1 MGAVPFRPRVPG
13 TAAGNTRNDD
23 QERTM
28 LLAWLLDHVVQVGTL
43 KVIGATG
50 KTHVFSGAPG
60 PSATIRLHDRALHYK
75 LAFNPSLYVGEAYM
89 DGSLTIEE
97 GTLHDLMEIAVRNSS
112 HTESHLPFALLRK
125 TWLRSRRLR
134 QYNPMGKA
142 RRNVAH
148 HYDLSDTLY
157 SLFLDKDRRYSCA
170 YFTTDIDSL
179 EVAQDNKKRHIAAK
193 LLLQPGGKVLDIG
206 SGWGGLALYL
216 AQVGAVEVTGVT
228 LSAEQHKVSAQRAAE
243 AGLSDRVRFPPGRLS
258 RGG

>member
-1 MGAVPFRPRVPG
+1 MGAASFRPRVPG
-13 TAAGNTRNDD
+13 TTAGNTRNDD

-43 KVIGATG
+43 KVISATG

-125 TWLRSRRLR
+125 T
-134 QYNPMGKA
+134 
-142 RRNVAH
+142 
-148 HYDLSDTLY
+148 
-157 SLFLDKDRRYSCA
+157 
-170 YFTTDIDSL
+170 
-179 EVAQDNKKRHIAAK
+179 
-193 LLLQPGGKVLDIG
+193 
-206 SGWGGLALYL
+206 
-216 AQVGAVEVTGVT
+216 
-228 LSAEQHKVSAQRAAE
+228 
-243 AGLSDRVRFPPGRLS
+243 
-258 RGG
+258 